1 MKISIE
7 SPQKLIDEDLE
18 MMIEIWNRKARRI
31 VV

>member
-7 SPQKLIDEDLE
+7 SPQKLTDEDLE

>member
-7 SPQKLIDEDLE
+7 SPQKLTDEDLE
-18 MMIEIWNRKARRI
+18 MMMEIWNRKARRI